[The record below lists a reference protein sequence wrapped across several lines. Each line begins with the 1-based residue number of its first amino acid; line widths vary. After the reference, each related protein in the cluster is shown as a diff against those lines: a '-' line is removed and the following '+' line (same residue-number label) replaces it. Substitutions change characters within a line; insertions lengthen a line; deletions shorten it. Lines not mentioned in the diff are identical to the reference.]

1 MNRSVLIKIVETDL
15 TQSEIGR
22 TFPGTFAVLRNRGV
36 DHGHEVEH
44 EVGEEEGHEMA
55 IGDNDA
61 HHALVAWQWT
71 GVHQGALPHAKAFG
85 TPVAIEG
92 VTYVDWGLDS
102 TLDTVDLR
110 RVIVA
115 RFINWADVYAQV
127 GVLPGRQV
135 EPASA

>member
-1 MNRSVLIKIVETDL
+1 MNRSVLIKIVEADL

-22 TFPGTFAVLRNRGV
+22 TFPGAFAVLRNGDEHA
-36 DHGHEVEH
+36 DHDQ
-44 EVGEEEGHEMA
+44 GHEMA
-55 IGDNDA
+55 IGDNDV

-85 TPVAIEG
+85 TPVTIEG
-92 VTYVDWGLDS
+92 VTYVDWALEP
-102 TLDTVDLR
+102 TLDTVDLQ

-135 EPASA
+135 EPLSA